1 MLRIEDLL
9 HQTKKLNGS
18 DLHLTTNAHPML
30 RVNGKLEA
38 MDFAGL
44 LCPESSKNL
53 LYQVLTPQQVHTLES
68 SLSVDL
74 AIAFDSIGR
83 FRINAYYQRGAI
95 TSVFRSLADN
105 IPLLESLGLPQSVF
119 NLPDLRNGLV
129 LVTGTTGSGK
139 STTLAAI
146 IDRINK
152 QYKHNIITVEDP
164 IEYIHQNIQSIVN
177 QRELHADVD
186 SFADALRSALRADPD
201 VILVGEMRDLETI
214 RTVIRAAETGHLV
227 FSTLHSRDAASSINR
242 IIGVFPPD
250 EQSQIRQQLSS
261 CLKAVIS
268 QQLLPKVDG
277 TGRVLASEVM
287 MVTPA
292 IGNLIRLGKPESIC
306 QTIETS
312 TKLGMQTMD
321 QCLEKLVKNKVI
333 DAEIAM
339 KAAVNHSSLEE
350 KIGQY
355 IRSK

>member
-1 MLRIEDLL
+1 MFSVAW
-9 HQTKKLNGS
+9 QTIY
-18 DLHLTTNAHPML
+18 
-30 RVNGKLEA
+30 
-38 MDFAGL
+38 
-44 LCPESSKNL
+44 
-53 LYQVLTPQQVHTLES
+53 LYLK
-68 SLSVDL
+68 
-74 AIAFDSIGR
+74 
-83 FRINAYYQRGAI
+83 
-95 TSVFRSLADN
+95 
-105 IPLLESLGLPQSVF
+105 SLGLPQSVF